1 MEAGKRDVRCKL
13 LAEALPATSF
23 ATGANEISVRFSKNI
38 DMMEEFKNGWPLA
51 ERNNNP
57 NWLHSDFRDFAYF
70 YNWKLYDDICGGLK

>member
-57 NWLHSDFRDFAYF
+57 NWLHSDFRDVAYF